1 MIVDTKS
8 LQIIATAHGRGRE
21 HDFKLFKRS
30 HCPCHAGLELLGDGG
45 YQGVKKLIENSRTPH
60 KRWRGRVLT
69 VEQRLENKCL
79 AGERVVV
86 ENVIR
91 RLKVFSGVEGNVS
104 SSTQAV
110 WVAVESDRGVVQRG
124 LTGQIMTFAGGLLS
138 A

>member
-1 MIVDTKS
+1 VIVDARS

-69 VEQRLENKCL
+69 IEQRLDNREL
-79 AGERVVV
+79 ASERVVV

-91 RLKVFSGVEGNVS
+91 RLKVFRVLKE
-104 SSTQAV
+104 TY
-110 WVAVESDRGVVQRG
+110 RHRRKRFG
-124 LTGQIMTFAGGLLS
+124 LRLNLIAGLYNADLQVKS
-138 A
+138 

>member
-86 ENVIR
+86 EHVIR
-91 RLKVFSGVEGNVS
+91 RLKVFRVLKE
-104 SSTQAV
+104 TY
-110 WVAVESDRGVVQRG
+110 RHRRKRFG
-124 LTGQIMTFAGGLLS
+124 LRLNLIAGLYNADLQVKS
-138 A
+138 

>member
-1 MIVDTKS
+1 MIVDART

-30 HCPCHAGLELLGDGG
+30 QCQCRSGLELLGDGG
-45 YQGVKKLIENSRTPH
+45 YQGVKKLITNSRTPH

-69 VEQRLENKCL
+69 AEQRADNKSL
-79 AGERVVV
+79 ASERVVV

-91 RLKVFSGVEGNVS
+91 RLKVFRVLKE
-104 SSTQAV
+104 TY
-110 WVAVESDRGVVQRG
+110 RHRRRRFG
-124 LTGQIMTFAGGLLS
+124 LRLNLIAGLYNADLRIT

>member
-30 HCPCHAGLELLGDGG
+30 ECACHAGLELLGDGG
-45 YQGVKKLIENSRTPH
+45 YQGVKKLIVNSRTPH
-60 KRWRGRVLT
+60 NRWRGRVLT
-69 VEQRLENKCL
+69 AEQRLENREL
-79 AGERVVV
+79 ASERVVV

-91 RLKVFSGVEGNVS
+91 RLKVFRVLKE
-104 SSTQAV
+104 TY
-110 WVAVESDRGVVQRG
+110 RHRRRRFG
-124 LTGQIMTFAGGLLS
+124 LRLNLIAGLYNADLKVK